1 MDRTLTE
8 WEAVSIGQVSLA
20 CRDGARVRWLTESG
34 DIVEGVARHITRND
48 TGTLLTGED
57 DVRDGF
63 LRVSATMEW
72 FLPMSQVLT
81 MLDDMTL
88 VIG

>member
-20 CRDGARVRWLTESG
+20 CRDGSGVRWLTESG